1 MPTLTYIAGRLFQQ
15 YLCDVFC
22 RVDFLR
28 LKSQEH
34 RQRELRA
41 KNMAGLIDHVRGERL
56 PDNVEDDVGRQI
68 LSPASHTGYP
78 RDLHRRY
85 LNAMAMVAVAGKPD
99 LFITFT
105 CNPRW
110 PEIQSALGPHDTA
123 NDRPD
128 ILARVFAFKFKQFLQ
143 DVYAHS
149 AFGAVEFQK
158 RGLPHAHLLVILV
171 DKVTAPEQVDRITS
185 AELPDPVSQ
194 LHLYT
199 AVCKHMMPGPCGDQN
214 PKCPCMRNGVCR
226 WNYPRPPIDC
236 TTVNPGTYA
245 TYRRRHTG
253 IRTPQGCDSG
263 WVVPYNPVMLL
274 RYDCHLNVEIS
285 TCLKTVNYIFKYVHK
300 GPDRAVNPA
309 PSRSCPCTCQ
319 GSNSS
324 TSERARQKRHYRN

>member
-1 MPTLTYIAGRLFQQ
+1 MS
-15 YLCDVFC
+15 C
-22 RVDFLR
+22 
-28 LKSQEH
+28 
-34 RQRELRA
+34 
-41 KNMAGLIDHVRGERL
+41 LIDHVRGERL

-68 LSPASHTGYP
+68 LLPASHTGYP
-78 RDLHRRY
+78 RDLHRRS
-85 LNAMAMVAVAGKPD
+85 LNAIAMVAVAGKPD

-143 DVYAHS
+143 DVYVHS
-149 AFGAVEFQK
+149 AFGAVAGYSYAIEFQK

-171 DKVTAPEQVDRITS
+171 DKVTSPEQVDRITS

-199 AVCKHMMPGPCGDQN
+199 AVCKHMMHGPCGDQN
-214 PKCPCMRNGVCR
+214 PKCPCMRNGTTLAH
-226 WNYPRPPIDC
+226 PSIAPPS
-236 TTVNPGTYA
+236 
-245 TYRRRHTG
+245 
-253 IRTPQGCDSG
+253 TPA
-263 WVVPYNPVMLL
+263 
-274 RYDCHLNVEIS
+274 NVEIS
-285 TCLKTVNYIFKYVHK
+285 TGLKTVKYIFKYVHK
-300 GPDRAVNPA
+300 GPDRAYLEAHASTGKEGAVNEIKQYLDTRYVAAYEAAYRVFRLPMYGQSSTVEVL
-309 PSRSCPCTCQ
+309 PVTCQ